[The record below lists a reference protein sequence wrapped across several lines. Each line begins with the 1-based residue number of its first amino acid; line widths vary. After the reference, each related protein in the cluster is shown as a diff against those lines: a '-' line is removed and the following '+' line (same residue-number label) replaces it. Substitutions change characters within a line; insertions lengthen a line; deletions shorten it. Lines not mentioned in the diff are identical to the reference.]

1 MTKITKFIL
10 NHKAWIIAIFAVV
23 IALSVVGVFFVEKNS
38 DIQEYLP
45 EDSLSSIGKTELSEK
60 FGIKGEFS
68 IAIKGASRGYLDS
81 FTASLE
87 GNDVVKQVAWIGKFD
102 ALRDAEGDYERYFEE
117 SHAKVLSKYVK
128 TADDGKEVYIL
139 GVYLSTNNS
148 DERVVNLIGE
158 LSENLEKAAKDG
170 NIDEYFMG
178 GGAVNSKTMLESS
191 IGEIPKYLV
200 IAVIAIAI
208 ILAITTKSWLE
219 PLVFLLTL
227 GISIIINMGSNI
239 ILGTISTI
247 TYSAS
252 TILQLA
258 LAMDY
263 SIFLMHSFYEER
275 KNAPLADA
283 KTAMSRALP
292 KTLKSVSASALT
304 TIGGFIAL
312 FAMEFGIGIDLG
324 AVLAKG
330 VLLSL
335 ITVVVLQPVLILLLD
350 KPISKT
356 QHRFFNPKLKRVPKF
371 ATKHYRPIILVALLL
386 VVPAFLGQLAVPL
399 SYLTVERENPNPTQA
414 EIVVQKANNQVII
427 LLPDN
432 SEKDSKD
439 FEKHYKL
446 INRLQNKTE
455 FPEIENV
462 FSAYTLVPRIV
473 YVLGIELPPELQAQL
488 TGNFFQGGYV
498 LYTIE
503 LNTPIESQE
512 TFNAI
517 NRMSFNAQSI
527 FGEGVKVGMTGLA
540 VAANDLNDITP
551 TDFMK
556 VSLISAGI
564 IFLILL
570 LTYRS
575 FVNSLIL
582 LFVIELGIWIN
593 LSLVTLT
600 GININFMSYLIIS
613 SIQLGAT
620 VDYAILAA
628 SKHRQ
633 ELANGERDEIKAIYT
648 GISKASP
655 SIMVSASILIIA
667 CISVFSVTSNVIM
680 QEITVLI
687 AAGALMSTIL
697 VMTLLPAILTFKTK
711 MHERLDEKRLAKAG
725 IPAKAL
731 TPPDYVDLKEDKVQE
746 SESEE

>member
-87 GNDVVKQVAWIGKFD
+87 GNGVVKQVAWIGKFD
-102 ALRDAEGDYERYFEE
+102 ALRDAEGDYEHYFEE
-117 SHAKVLSKYVK
+117 SYAKVLSKYVK

-600 GININFMSYLIIS
+600 GIHINFMSYLIIS

>member
-45 EDSLSSIGKTELSEK
+45 KDSLSSIGKTELSEK

-117 SHAKVLSKYVK
+117 SYAKVLSKYVK

-335 ITVVVLQPVLILLLD
+335 ITVVMLQPVLILLLD

-600 GININFMSYLIIS
+600 GIHINFMSYLIIS

>member
-1 MTKITKFIL
+1 MTRITKFIL

-23 IALSVVGVFFVEKNS
+23 IALSVIGVFFVEKNS

-68 IAIKGASRGYLDS
+68 IAIKGASRYYLDS

-117 SHAKVLSKYVK
+117 SYAKVLSKYVK

-158 LSENLEKAAKDG
+158 LSENLEKAVKDG

-540 VAANDLNDITP
+540 IAANDLNDITP

-575 FVNSLIL
+575 FIHSLIL

-600 GININFMSYLIIS
+600 GIHINFMSYLIIS

-633 ELANGERDEIKAIYT
+633 ELANGEKDEIKAIYT

-711 MHERLDEKRLAKAG
+711 MHDRLDEKRLAKAG

-731 TPPDYVDLKEDKVQE
+731 TPPDYVDLKEDKVQDTE
-746 SESEE
+746 IKE

>member
-23 IALSVVGVFFVEKNS
+23 IALSVVGFFFVEKNS

-87 GNDVVKQVAWIGKFD
+87 GNGVVKQVAWIGKFD

-117 SHAKVLSKYVK
+117 SYAKVLSKYVK

-158 LSENLEKAAKDG
+158 LSENLEQAAKDG

-600 GININFMSYLIIS
+600 GIHINFMSYLIIS

>member
-87 GNDVVKQVAWIGKFD
+87 GNGVVKQVAWIGKFA

-117 SHAKVLSKYVK
+117 SYAKVLSKYVK

-158 LSENLEKAAKDG
+158 LSENLEQAAKDG

-600 GININFMSYLIIS
+600 GIHINFMSYLIIS

>member
-117 SHAKVLSKYVK
+117 SYAKVLSKYVK

-158 LSENLEKAAKDG
+158 LSENLEQAAKDG

-600 GININFMSYLIIS
+600 GIHINFMSYLIIS

-633 ELANGERDEIKAIYT
+633 ELANGERDELKAIYT

-711 MHERLDEKRLAKAG
+711 MHDRLDEKRLAKAG

>member
-1 MTKITKFIL
+1 MTRITKFIL

-87 GNDVVKQVAWIGKFD
+87 GEDVVKQVAWIGKFD

-117 SHAKVLSKYVK
+117 SYAKVLSKYVK

-219 PLVFLLTL
+219 PLVFLVTL

-239 ILGTISTI
+239 MLGTISTI

-432 SEKDSKD
+432 SEEDSKD

-498 LYTIE
+498 LYTVE

-575 FVNSLIL
+575 FVHSLIL

-600 GININFMSYLIIS
+600 GIHINFMSYLIIS

-628 SKHRQ
+628 SKYRQ

-711 MHERLDEKRLAKAG
+711 LHERVDEKRLAKAG

-731 TPPDYVDLKEDKVQE
+731 TPPDYIDLKEDNVQE
-746 SESEE
+746 SESQE

>member
-1 MTKITKFIL
+1 MTRITKFIL

-23 IALSVVGVFFVEKNS
+23 IILSVVGVFFVEKNS

-45 EDSLSSIGKTELSEK
+45 EDSLSSIGKAELSEK

-87 GNDVVKQVAWIGKFD
+87 GKDVVKQVAWIGKFD

-117 SHAKVLSKYVK
+117 SYAKVLSKYVK
-128 TADDGKEVYIL
+128 IADDGKEVYIL

-148 DERVVNLIGE
+148 DEKVVNLISE

-208 ILAITTKSWLE
+208 ILAITTRSWLE
-219 PLVFLLTL
+219 PLVFLVTL

-239 ILGTISTI
+239 MLGTISTI

-473 YVLGIELPPELQAQL
+473 FVLGIELPPELQAQL

-498 LYTIE
+498 LYTVE

-575 FVNSLIL
+575 FVHSLIL

-600 GININFMSYLIIS
+600 GIHINFMSYLIIS

-628 SKHRQ
+628 SKYKQ
-633 ELANGERDEIKAIYT
+633 ELANGESDEIKAIYT

-711 MHERLDEKRLAKAG
+711 FHDRLDEKRLAKAG

-746 SESEE
+746 SESAE

>member
-1 MTKITKFIL
+1 MTRITKFIL

-68 IAIKGASRGYLDS
+68 IAIKGVSRDYLDS

-87 GNDVVKQVAWIGKFD
+87 GKDVVKQVAWIGKFD

-117 SHAKVLSKYVK
+117 SYAKVLSKYVK

-148 DERVVNLIGE
+148 DERVVSLIGE
-158 LSENLEKAAKDG
+158 LSENLENAAKDG

-227 GISIIINMGSNI
+227 GISIIINMGSNTM
-239 ILGTISTI
+239 LGTISTI

-517 NRMSFNAQSI
+517 NRMSFNAQNI

-575 FVNSLIL
+575 FIHSLIL

-600 GININFMSYLIIS
+600 GIHINFMSYLIIS

-628 SKHRQ
+628 SKYRQ

-711 MHERLDEKRLAKAG
+711 LHERVDEKRLAKAG

-731 TPPDYVDLKEDKVQE
+731 TPPDYVDLEEDNVQE
-746 SESEE
+746 SESQE

>member
-1 MTKITKFIL
+1 MTRITKFIL

-68 IAIKGASRGYLDS
+68 IAIKGANRAYMDT
-81 FTASLE
+81 FTADLE
-87 GNDVVKQVAWIGKFD
+87 GRAVVKQVAWIGKFD
-102 ALRDAEGDYERYFEE
+102 ALRDAEGNYESYFEE
-117 SHAKVLSKYVK
+117 SYDKVLTKYVK

-148 DERVVNLIGE
+148 DERVVSLLGE
-158 LSENLEKAAKDG
+158 LSDNLDGATKDG
-170 NIDEYFMG
+170 LIDEYFMG

-208 ILAITTKSWLE
+208 VLAITTKSWLE

-263 SIFLMHSFYEER
+263 SIFLMHSYYEER

-324 AVLAKG
+324 VVLAKG

-335 ITVVVLQPVLILLLD
+335 ITVVVLQPTLILILD

-356 QHRFFNPKLKRVPKF
+356 QHRFFNPKLKRIPKF
-371 ATKHYRPIILVALLL
+371 ATKHYRPIIIVALLL

-399 SYLTVERENPNPTQA
+399 SYLTVERENPSPTQS
-414 EIVVQKANNQVII
+414 EIVVQKSNNQVIM

-432 SEKDSKD
+432 SANDPKDY
-439 FEKHYKL
+439 EKHYKL
-446 INRLQNKTE
+446 VGRLQNKTE

-488 TGNFFQGGYV
+488 TGNFFQDGYV

-512 TFNAI
+512 TFDTI
-517 NRMSFNAQSI
+517 NRMSINAESL
-527 FGEGVKVGMTGLA
+527 FGEDVKVGMTGLA
-540 VAANDLNDITP
+540 VAANDLSDITP

-593 LSLVTLT
+593 LSLVTLI

-628 SKHRQ
+628 SKHKQ

-655 SIMVSASILIIA
+655 SILVSASILIIA

-687 AAGALMSTIL
+687 AAGAMMSTIL

-711 MHERLDEKRLAKAG
+711 IHDRLDEKRLAKAG
-725 IPAKAL
+725 IPSKAL
-731 TPPDYVDLKEDKVQE
+731 TPPDYEVPQADKVQE
-746 SESEE
+746 SESKE

>member
-117 SHAKVLSKYVK
+117 SYAKVLSKYVK

-335 ITVVVLQPVLILLLD
+335 ITVVMLQPVLILLLD

-600 GININFMSYLIIS
+600 GIHINFMSYLIIS

-633 ELANGERDEIKAIYT
+633 ELANGERDELKAIYT

-711 MHERLDEKRLAKAG
+711 MHDRLDEKRLAKAG

>member
-1 MTKITKFIL
+1 MTRITKFIL

-68 IAIKGASRGYLDS
+68 IAIKGASRDYLDS

-87 GNDVVKQVAWIGKFD
+87 GKDVVKQVAWIGKFD

-117 SHAKVLSKYVK
+117 SYAKVLSKYVK

-148 DERVVNLIGE
+148 DEKVVNLISE

-219 PLVFLLTL
+219 PLVFLVTL

-239 ILGTISTI
+239 MLGTISTI

-498 LYTIE
+498 LYTVE

-512 TFNAI
+512 TFDAI

-575 FVNSLIL
+575 FVHSLIL

-600 GININFMSYLIIS
+600 GIHINFMSYLIIS

-628 SKHRQ
+628 SKYRQ

-711 MHERLDEKRLAKAG
+711 LHERVDEKRLAKAG

-731 TPPDYVDLKEDKVQE
+731 TPPDYIDLKEDNVQE
-746 SESEE
+746 SESQE

>member
-1 MTKITKFIL
+1 MTRITKFIL

-23 IALSVVGVFFVEKNS
+23 IILSVVGVFFVEKNS

-45 EDSLSSIGKTELSEK
+45 EDSLSSIGKAELSEK

-87 GNDVVKQVAWIGKFD
+87 GKDVVKQVAWIGKFD

-117 SHAKVLSKYVK
+117 SYAKVLSKYVK
-128 TADDGKEVYIL
+128 IADDGKEVYIL

-148 DERVVNLIGE
+148 DEKVVNLISE

-219 PLVFLLTL
+219 PLVFLVTL

-239 ILGTISTI
+239 MLGTISTI

-498 LYTIE
+498 LYTVE

-575 FVNSLIL
+575 FIHSLIL

-600 GININFMSYLIIS
+600 GIHINFMSYLIIS

-628 SKHRQ
+628 SKYRQ

-711 MHERLDEKRLAKAG
+711 LHERVDEKRLAKAG

-731 TPPDYVDLKEDKVQE
+731 TPPDYIDLKEDNVQE
-746 SESEE
+746 SESQE

>member
-87 GNDVVKQVAWIGKFD
+87 GNGVVKQVAWIGKFD

-117 SHAKVLSKYVK
+117 SYAKVLSKYVK

-600 GININFMSYLIIS
+600 GIHINFMSYLIIS

>member
-1 MTKITKFIL
+1 MTRITKFIL

-23 IALSVVGVFFVEKNS
+23 IILSVVGVFFVEKNS

-45 EDSLSSIGKTELSEK
+45 EDSLSSIGKAELSEK

-87 GNDVVKQVAWIGKFD
+87 GKDVVKQVAWIGKFD

-117 SHAKVLSKYVK
+117 SYAKVLSKYVK
-128 TADDGKEVYIL
+128 IADDGKEVYIL

-148 DERVVNLIGE
+148 DEKVVNLISE

-219 PLVFLLTL
+219 PLVFLVTL

-239 ILGTISTI
+239 MLGTISTI

-498 LYTIE
+498 LYTVE

-512 TFNAI
+512 TFDAI

-575 FVNSLIL
+575 FVHSLIL

-600 GININFMSYLIIS
+600 GIHINFMSYLIIS

-628 SKHRQ
+628 SKYRQ

-711 MHERLDEKRLAKAG
+711 LHDRLDEKRLAKAG

-731 TPPDYVDLKEDKVQE
+731 TPPDYVDLEEDKVQDTE
-746 SESEE
+746 IKE

>member
-1 MTKITKFIL
+1 MTRITKFIL

-87 GNDVVKQVAWIGKFD
+87 GKDVVKQVAWIGKFD

-117 SHAKVLSKYVK
+117 SYAKVLSKYVK

-219 PLVFLLTL
+219 PLVFLVTL

-239 ILGTISTI
+239 MLGTISTI

-427 LLPDN
+427 LIPDN
-432 SEKDSKD
+432 SEEDSKD

-473 YVLGIELPPELQAQL
+473 FVLGIELPPELQAQL

-498 LYTIE
+498 LYTVE

-575 FVNSLIL
+575 FVHSLIL

-600 GININFMSYLIIS
+600 GIHINFMSYLIIS

-628 SKHRQ
+628 SKYRQ

-711 MHERLDEKRLAKAG
+711 LHERVDEKRLAKAG

-731 TPPDYVDLKEDKVQE
+731 TPPDYIDLKEDNVQE
-746 SESEE
+746 SESQE

>member
-1 MTKITKFIL
+1 MTRITKFIL

-23 IALSVVGVFFVEKNS
+23 IILSVVGVFFVEKNS

-45 EDSLSSIGKTELSEK
+45 EDSLSSIGKAELSEK

-87 GNDVVKQVAWIGKFD
+87 GKDVVKQVAWIGKFD

-117 SHAKVLSKYVK
+117 SYAKVLSKYVK
-128 TADDGKEVYIL
+128 IADDGKEVYIL

-148 DERVVNLIGE
+148 DEKVVNLISE

-219 PLVFLLTL
+219 PLVFLVTL

-239 ILGTISTI
+239 MLGTISTI

-498 LYTIE
+498 LYTVE

-512 TFNAI
+512 TFDAI

-575 FVNSLIL
+575 FIHSLIL

-600 GININFMSYLIIS
+600 GIHINFMSYLIIS

-628 SKHRQ
+628 SKYRQ

-711 MHERLDEKRLAKAG
+711 LHDRLDEKRLAKAG

-731 TPPDYVDLKEDKVQE
+731 TPPDYVDLEEDKVQE
-746 SESEE
+746 SESQE

>member
-1 MTKITKFIL
+1 MTRITKFIL

-68 IAIKGASRGYLDS
+68 IAIKGASRYYLDS

-117 SHAKVLSKYVK
+117 SYAKVLSKYVK

-158 LSENLEKAAKDG
+158 LSENLEKAVKDG

-575 FVNSLIL
+575 FIHSLIL

-600 GININFMSYLIIS
+600 GIHINFMSYLIIS

-633 ELANGERDEIKAIYT
+633 ELANGEKDEIKAIYT

-711 MHERLDEKRLAKAG
+711 MHDRLDEKRLAKAG

-731 TPPDYVDLKEDKVQE
+731 TPPDYVDLKEDKVQDTE
-746 SESEE
+746 IKE